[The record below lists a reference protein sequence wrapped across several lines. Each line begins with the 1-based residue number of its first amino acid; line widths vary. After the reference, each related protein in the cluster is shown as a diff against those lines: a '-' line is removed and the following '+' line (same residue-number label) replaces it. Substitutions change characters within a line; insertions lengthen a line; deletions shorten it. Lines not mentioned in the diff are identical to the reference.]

1 MLEVENLVQEFRR
14 EFEAIKNLEQWIQAR
29 DRYLSRERG
38 LLTRA
43 LRSIGRL
50 PPEERPQVG
59 KRLNEVKEQIEAL
72 LEQRLSEL
80 KAQMTAAQ
88 LERQRVDITL
98 PGYQYPLGMRH
109 PLQQVR
115 EEFERIFVRMGFM
128 VMEGPEVE
136 EDYYNFEALNIPANH
151 PARAD
156 QDTFY
161 ITTSLL
167 LRTHTSPVQV
177 RAMEKLQPPV
187 RIVCPGR
194 VFRRDAPDA
203 THSPMF
209 HQIEGLVVDEGI
221 TMGDLKGTLEFFL
234 REAFG
239 SEIRVR
245 FRPGYFQFV
254 EPGAEVDIS
263 CIFCGGN
270 ACRMCKQSGWIEIL
284 GAGMVHPNVFRFVK
298 YDPNKYTGF
307 AWGMGIE
314 RVAQLKYGID
324 DIRLFFENDLRF
336 LRQFN

>member
-1 MLEVENLVQEFRR
+1 MTEVETLAGEFRR
-14 EFEAIKNLEQWIQAR
+14 EFDSIADLQQWNQVK

-38 LLTRA
+38 LLTLA
-43 LRSIGRL
+43 LKSIGKLAPR
-50 PPEERPQVG
+50 ERPEAG
-59 KRLNEVKEQIEAL
+59 KKLNELKQEMENL
-72 LEQRLSEL
+72 LDRRLADL
-80 KAQMTAAQ
+80 KAQLTAQQ
-88 LERQRVDITL
+88 LERQRIDITL
-98 PGYQYPLGMRH
+98 PGYRYPVGMHH
-109 PLQQVR
+109 PLQMVR
-115 EEFERIFVRMGFM
+115 QEFELLFVKMGFT

-136 EDYYNFEALNIPANH
+136 EDYYNFEALNIPPNH

-161 ITTSLL
+161 ITDDLL
-167 LRTHTSPVQV
+167 LRTHTSPVQI
-177 RAMEKLQPPV
+177 RTMERMRPPV

-194 VFRRDAPDA
+194 VFRRDALDS

-209 HQIEGLVVDEGI
+209 HQIEGLVVDQGI
-221 TMGDLKGTLEFFL
+221 TMADLKGTLEFFL
-234 REAFG
+234 REVFG
-239 SEIRVR
+239 PQTRVR

-263 CIFCGGN
+263 CIFCGGKG
-270 ACRMCKQSGWIEIL
+270 CRVCKQSGWIEIL
-284 GAGMVHPNVFRFVK
+284 GAGMVHPNVFRFVD
-298 YDPNKYTGF
+298 YDPEQYTGF